1 VGIKEMACKQKN
13 PDHVEN
19 VTDLTKE
26 ILQHTGFIPIV
37 KKNSGSTKRA
47 KKQERTKSLFQ
58 CCTDFLLGS
67 RTFFHQGTSS
77 SSALWFDQCTPPN
90 QQFHPAEQLKS
101 PTTHHDEGF
110 DRHT

>member
-1 VGIKEMACKQKN
+1 VGIKETACKLKN
-13 PDHVEN
+13 PDHMEN

-47 KKQERTKSLFQ
+47 KKQERTKSL
-58 CCTDFLLGS
+58 CKYRTDFLSGPK
-67 RTFFHQGTSS
+67 TCCHQCTSS
-77 SSALWFDQCTPPN
+77 SSALWLDQCTPPN
-90 QQFHPAEQLKS
+90 QQFHAAEQLKS